1 MRPRIR
7 RLRRWA
13 FLVTVPAGLFG
24 AKALGIDLNVRT
36 GLKAGI
42 ALATLDLAVLLAV
55 VAIGT
60 RVLGRE
66 RRDVLLDFLMHPTA
80 RRAIAAEARTLLTVP
95 RALGRRLR
103 QPSGREFAYHR
114 GTNELGFVLALL
126 PAALAEGAAVHLL
139 LHGAPTWLRLAIGA
153 LHLYGVLMV
162 LGLALG
168 PRVHPHR
175 VTDQTLH
182 LRAGQLTRANVPLE
196 LIAAIGTEHRRMG
209 RGTGLVLGDGE
220 ALLLSDGRADVR
232 VELLEPVFVERA
244 LRDPVSVTS
253 FVVAVDDERA
263 LAEEVW
269 RAQARGASEPA
280 PRPSLLGWLTP
291 SDLFEAATA

>member
-1 MRPRIR
+1 
-7 RLRRWA
+7 
-13 FLVTVPAGLFG
+13 
-24 AKALGIDLNVRT
+24 
-36 GLKAGI
+36 
-42 ALATLDLAVLLAV
+42 
-55 VAIGT
+55 
-60 RVLGRE
+60 
-66 RRDVLLDFLMHPTA
+66 MHPTA

-269 RAQARGASEPA
+269 RAPARGASEPA